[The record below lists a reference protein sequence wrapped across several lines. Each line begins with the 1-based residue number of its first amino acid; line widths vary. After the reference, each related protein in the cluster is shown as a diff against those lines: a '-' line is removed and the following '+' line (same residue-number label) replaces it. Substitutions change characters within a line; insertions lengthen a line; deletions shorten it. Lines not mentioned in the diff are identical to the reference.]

1 MKKAAIITS
10 TRAEYGLL
18 VPLIQ
23 KVEADLELELS
34 LIVTGGHLSE
44 KQGYTID
51 EIRKDGFPIAHE
63 IPILEEGN
71 TPYEI
76 SLTIANA
83 VRGFA
88 DCFCK
93 DRPDIAVILG
103 DRTEMLGAASAAM
116 IEKIPIAH
124 IHGGEITKGAVDD
137 CVRHALTKMSYLH
150 FTSTEIYRKRVI
162 QLGEE
167 PKRVFC
173 VGALGAEN
181 VMRTPLIDEKDI
193 RRDIGISQTSP
204 YIVVTFHPATLD
216 DVSAEQQADE
226 LCRAMEKKS
235 RFFFLITKAN
245 ADVGGDA
252 VNRLFYEFTRKHVNT
267 KLVSSLGRIRY
278 LSAVKY
284 AVCVLGNSSSGILE
298 APVIGT
304 PSVNIGDRQT
314 GRIMA
319 DSVICCEPQT
329 EQIVRALDKAEKME
343 HRRQNLYGD
352 GKTSDRIVKII
363 REYLIGEKINLKKE
377 FYDIYK
383 TL

>member
-76 SLTIANA
+76 SLTMANA

-245 ADVGGDA
+245 ADAGGDA

>member
-245 ADVGGDA
+245 ADAGGDA